1 MKHLAILSLLISI
14 ISYSCNEAGT
24 PPDCSGN
31 FACTEVFI
39 TIGVDIKNSS
49 GQAVT
54 LDSASVTN
62 QKSGV
67 SHSPSYD
74 SYPDFASYYGIADDA
89 DLDDVDYDGTV
100 FLFEGWLEGEKV
112 VSEEFLIGKDCCHI
126 LKLEG
131 PKEITLD

>member
-1 MKHLAILSLLISI
+1 MKHLVILSLLITI
-14 ISYSCNEAGT
+14 INYSCDDAGT

-54 LDSASVTN
+54 LDSALVTN
-62 QKSGV
+62 KKSEI
-67 SHSPSYD
+67 SYSPYFD
-74 SYPDFASYYGIADDA
+74 NNPGFASYYGIANDG
-89 DLDDVDYDGTV
+89 DLDEIDFDGTI
-100 FLFEGWLEGEKV
+100 FLLEGWIDSEKV

-126 LKLEG
+126 LKLDG
-131 PKEITLD
+131 PDEIMIP